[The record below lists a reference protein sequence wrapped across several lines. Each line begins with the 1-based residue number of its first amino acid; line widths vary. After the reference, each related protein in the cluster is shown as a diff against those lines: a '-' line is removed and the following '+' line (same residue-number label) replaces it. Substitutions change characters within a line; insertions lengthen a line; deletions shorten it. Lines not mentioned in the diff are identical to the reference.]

1 VPTNP
6 RTSRRRLNGTKTET
20 MNDTLDIKMPLSR
33 RMPMSA
39 QEEDLMQ
46 QHLRDENLPEAVMPA
61 CPINKVLKGQK
72 ALVTGANSGIG
83 QAVAL
88 ALAHAG
94 ADVVVN
100 YVSRPDAAEAVVR
113 EAMRCGANV
122 YAHKANVANEAEVQ
136 GMFKK
141 MIQEFGTIDILVNNA
156 GLQKDAP
163 IDQMT
168 LADWQFV
175 LDVNL
180 TGQFL
185 CSREAIREFKRRGVR
200 KDVYCAAGKIICM
213 SSVHEVIPWAGHV
226 NYAAS
231 KGGVMLMMK
240 SIAQEVAPH
249 RIRVNSVCPGAVR
262 TPINMEAW
270 GTPEAY
276 RELMKLIP
284 YKRIGE
290 PDDIGRAAVW
300 LASDDS
306 DYIHGAS
313 IFVDGGMTLYPGFE
327 TGG

>member
-1 VPTNP
+1 
-6 RTSRRRLNGTKTET
+6 
-20 MNDTLDIKMPLSR
+20 MN
-33 RMPMSA
+33 A
-39 QEEDLMQ
+39 
-46 QHLRDENLPEAVMPA
+46 HLREEGLPEATMPVRRVDL
-61 CPINKVLKGQK
+61 ILKGQK

-83 QAVAL
+83 KAVAL

-100 YVSRPDAAEAVVR
+100 YVSRADAADEVVR
-113 EAMRCGANV
+113 EAELCGVKAF
-122 YAHKANVANEAEVQ
+122 AHKANVAKEDEVQ
-136 GMFKK
+136 GMFQK
-141 MIQEFGTIDILVNNA
+141 MVAEFGTIDILVNNA
-156 GLQKDAP
+156 GVQKDAP
-163 IDQMT
+163 IDQMS
-168 LADWQFV
+168 LADWRFV
-175 LDVNL
+175 LEVNL

-185 CSREAIREFKRRGVR
+185 CAREAIREFKRRGIR
-200 KDVYCAAGKIICM
+200 KEVSCAAGKIICM

-249 RIRVNSVCPGAVR
+249 RIRVNSVCPGAIR

-290 PDDIGRAAVW
+290 PDDIGRSVVW